1 MGPLDRPRH
10 LLFVLFFAVTCYLAG
25 RSLVKWGNVQGIRM
39 LAGVPV
45 LIGVLGVFNGVRR
58 VTAGTAGLLIG
69 FVAVLAY
76 GVVCQRTRKN
86 PGRRTVRSGLADMR
100 IPCLRS
106 HGLRETPNCRR

>member
-45 LIGVLGVFNGVRR
+45 PIGVLGVFNGVRR

-76 GVVCQRTRKN
+76 GVVLFVLPGHRAGRAWLAARQRW
-86 PGRRTVRSGLADMR
+86 AAA
-100 IPCLRS
+100 
-106 HGLRETPNCRR
+106 